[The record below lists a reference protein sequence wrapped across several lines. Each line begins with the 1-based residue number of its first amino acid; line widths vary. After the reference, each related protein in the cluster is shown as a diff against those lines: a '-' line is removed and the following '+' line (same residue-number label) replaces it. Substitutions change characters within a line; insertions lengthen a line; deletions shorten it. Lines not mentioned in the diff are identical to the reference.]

1 MKYNF
6 SEPNDN
12 WQTKWNSLEQ
22 KCYTCTLTW
31 IMKPLVIAVLF
42 TEKWYSK
49 NDILNTHYWWCSGNG
64 INCIRVE
71 RVLMENFRKTVVN
84 FITFKMNSHQNDT
97 FFQPNCH
104 CIHSFQVLSKKTFTQ
119 IVPESYR
126 ATIDYISLMIRQF
139 RYKIRKIVGIC
150 SIAIILK
157 WHSQKFCHSPSPTAT
172 IFIYISTVCSSSL
185 LLPFVAVFALHSAF
199 SALLPRRN
207 LHPIQ

>member
-1 MKYNF
+1 M
-6 SEPNDN
+6 D
-12 WQTKWNSLEQ
+12 
-22 KCYTCTLTW
+22 
-31 IMKPLVIAVLF
+31 
-42 TEKWYSK
+42 
-49 NDILNTHYWWCSGNG
+49 
-64 INCIRVE
+64 
-71 RVLMENFRKTVVN
+71 
-84 FITFKMNSHQNDT
+84 SHKNDT

-104 CIHSFQVLSKKTFTQ
+104 CIHSFQVLSKKTFAQ

-150 SIAIILK
+150 IAIILK

-172 IFIYISTVCSSSL
+172 IFIYISTVFSLGL
-185 LLPFVAVFALHSAF
+185 LLPFVAVFALHSVHSAF